1 MRITNDFKTRSSVQI
16 FQIGERELIA
26 ANWRLKEKGYLARE
40 LNPSLYTYGVKDGR
54 RSAGFSLLPLSVHPE
69 ALFSSPVPL

>member
-26 ANWRLKEKGYLARE
+26 ANWRLKEKSK
-40 LNPSLYTYGVKDGR
+40 SLDTGNWTLCIR
-54 RSAGFSLLPLSVHPE
+54 ME
-69 ALFSSPVPL
+69 

>member
-26 ANWRLKEKGYLARE
+26 ANWRLKEKGSLAK
-40 LNPSLYTYGVKDGR
+40 SLDTGNWTLCIR
-54 RSAGFSLLPLSVHPE
+54 ME
-69 ALFSSPVPL
+69 